1 MVTEKGLF
9 IVELGLPRS
18 VSCTKIIDDKK
29 VNGKRRNNAKKILEE
44 EKNGKRKTIVL
55 GAKRLGFRQLTAIW

>member
-29 VNGKRRNNAKKILEE
+29 VNGKRRNNAKKIW
-44 EKNGKRKTIVL
+44 KKKRMVK
-55 GAKRLGFRQLTAIW
+55 GRQLC